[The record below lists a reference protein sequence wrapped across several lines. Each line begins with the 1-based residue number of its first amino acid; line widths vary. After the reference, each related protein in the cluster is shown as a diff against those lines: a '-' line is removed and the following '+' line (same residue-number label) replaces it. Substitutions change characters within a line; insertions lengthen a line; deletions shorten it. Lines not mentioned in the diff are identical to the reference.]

1 MRKLQRFLACALVVS
16 TTASPIIAQ
25 EQPAGTGATDFVTTE
40 RDRLVQQ
47 IESWE
52 SVLADWERRAKIGSI
67 KSDYDV
73 RVVATF
79 DPGTAKFEP
88 RPGGVYFYENVDRQS
103 PFAHAPDPRPE
114 SKSSVIVVGD
124 AVTKEIIA
132 HYEFPPEMF
141 SSVHTTVMSPDGRYL
156 YIVGPRP
163 GVSNED
169 YQALGTPGT
178 LIKVDALTLQ
188 PVSQLTVGGRIHHGQ
203 IFQDRYILIDT
214 FAREENGL
222 DISLFDPV
230 TDEIIGG
237 VRDEDLG
244 GGTATAFTDG
254 EYIYA
259 LMEPPGYGPLSM
271 SGYVAATNLGR
282 GRVVALRPFWVAK
295 IDPETWEV
303 VREYPYP
310 GYRGDWIEFDA
321 AREHMF
327 IPAAGSG
334 SLTKISLETGDVVW
348 HQPTGV
354 GPYGAELTADESE
367 VWVADKGEATGFF
380 GRTITVIDNASGRHQ
395 ATLFAGYSI
404 DHVLLSPNG
413 KEMWATSNRES
424 RIYVF
429 DASTREQMTLIDMPT
444 TGGAHGLVWVHH
456 DENGNSRVV
465 ADQGGFHNGINPRLG
480 RPLEY

>member
-1 MRKLQRFLACALVVS
+1 MQARLAIATVS
-16 TTASPIIAQ
+16 TTALILLADAGAQ
-25 EQPAGTGATDFVTTE
+25 TPADFVITE
-40 RDRLVQQ
+40 RDRMIQE

-52 SVLADWERRAKIGSI
+52 SVLEDWERRARTGSI
-67 KSDYDV
+67 ESEYEV
-73 RVVATF
+73 GVVATF
-79 DPGTAKFEP
+79 EPGEARFEP
-88 RPGGVYFYENVDRQS
+88 QPGGLYFYENLDRQS
-103 PFAHAPDPRPE
+103 PFAHGPDPRPE
-114 SKSSVIVVGD
+114 SKSSGIVVGD
-124 AVTKEIIA
+124 ARSMEVIA
-132 HYEFPPEMF
+132 HHEFAPEMF
-141 SSVHTTVMSPDGRYL
+141 ASVHTTVMSPDGKYL
-156 YIVGPRP
+156 YIVGPRF
-163 GVSNED
+163 GVSNEEF
-169 YQALGTPGT
+169 QALGTPGT

-188 PVSQLTVGGRIHHGQ
+188 PVSQMTVGGRIHHGQ
-203 IFQDRYILIDT
+203 IFQDRYILFDT
-214 FAREENGL
+214 FAREEDGL
-222 DISLFDPV
+222 DVFLFDPV
-230 TDEIIGG
+230 TEEIVGG

-259 LMEPPGYGPLSM
+259 LMEPAGYGPLSM

-295 IDPETWEV
+295 IDPRTWEV

-334 SLTKISLETGDVVW
+334 SLSKINLETGEVVW

-367 VWVADKGEATGFF
+367 VWVADKGEAAGFF
-380 GRTITVIDNASGRHQ
+380 GRTITVFDNESGRHLE
-395 ATLFAGYSI
+395 TLFAGYSI

-413 KEMWATSNRES
+413 REMWATSNREN

-429 DASTREQMTLIDMPT
+429 NAETRERMALIDMPT
-444 TGGAHGLVWVHH
+444 TGGAHGLVWVHY
-456 DENGNSRVV
+456 DEDGNSRVI
-465 ADQGGFHNGINPRLG
+465 ADQGGFHNGINPRMG
-480 RPLEY
+480 RPLDY